1 MKLKDWAFEKNI
13 SMADYGDTKYF
24 AGKTEKRAWEGKETE
39 FSYRGSHILA
49 SEIQNFKRRRPRDE
63 C

>member
-1 MKLKDWAFEKNI
+1 MRLKDRAFERNI
-13 SMADYGDTKYF
+13 SMADYDDTKYV
-24 AGKTEKRAWEGKETE
+24 AAKIEKRAWEGKETE